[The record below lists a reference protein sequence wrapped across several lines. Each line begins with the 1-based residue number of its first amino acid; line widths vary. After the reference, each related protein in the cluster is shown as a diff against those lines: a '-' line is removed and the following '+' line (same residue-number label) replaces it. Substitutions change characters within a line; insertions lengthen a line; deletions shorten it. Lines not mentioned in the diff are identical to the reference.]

1 MHHSYW
7 TLIAAIVANLVA
19 QGLKP
24 FYSFLTTRKWDP
36 LLMFSSGGFPSSHS
50 SMVSAVTLIIGLEEG
65 FDSSIFTVAFIV
77 MLIIIYDAANV
88 RYYAGK
94 NIQITQQLIQDIQ
107 ELTQTRLS
115 DPIYSSKVKQV
126 LGHRWIEVFGGI
138 AHGLI
143 IGGLIYYLF
152 LL

>member
-1 MHHSYW
+1 MYHSFW
-7 TLIAAIVANLVA
+7 PLTAAIIANLAA

-36 LLMFSSGGFPSSHS
+36 LLIFSSGGFPSSHS
-50 SMVSAVTLIIGLEEG
+50 SMVSALTLIIGLEEG
-65 FDSSIFTVAFIV
+65 LDSSVFAISFIV
-77 MLIIIYDAANV
+77 LLIIIYDAANV

-107 ELTQTRLS
+107 ELTHTRLD

-138 AHGLI
+138 AHGLVV
-143 IGGLIYYLF
+143 GGLIYYLF

>member
-1 MHHSYW
+1 MYHSFW
-7 TLIAAIVANLVA
+7 PLIAAVIANLAA

-24 FYSFLTTRKWDP
+24 FYSFLTTRKWDFS
-36 LLMFSSGGFPSSHS
+36 LVFSSGGFPSSHS
-50 SMVSAVTLIIGLEEG
+50 SMVSALTLIVGLEEG
-65 FDSSIFTVAFIV
+65 LDSSVFAIAFIV

-107 ELTQTRLS
+107 ELTQTKLS
-115 DPIYSSKVKQV
+115 DPIYSAKVKQV

-138 AHGLI
+138 AHGLVV
-143 IGGLIYYLF
+143 GGIIYYLF
-152 LL
+152 IL

>member
-1 MHHSYW
+1 MYHSYW
-7 TLIAAIVANLVA
+7 PLIAAIIANLA
-19 QGLKP
+19 TQGLKP
-24 FYSFLTTRKWDP
+24 FYSFLTTHKWD
-36 LLMFSSGGFPSSHS
+36 LSQMFSSGGFPSSHS
-50 SMVSAVTLIIGLEEG
+50 AMVSALTLIIGLEEG
-65 FDSSIFTVAFIV
+65 LDSNVFAIAFIV

-115 DPIYSSKVKQV
+115 DPIYSSKIKQV

-143 IGGLIYYLF
+143 VGGLIYYLF